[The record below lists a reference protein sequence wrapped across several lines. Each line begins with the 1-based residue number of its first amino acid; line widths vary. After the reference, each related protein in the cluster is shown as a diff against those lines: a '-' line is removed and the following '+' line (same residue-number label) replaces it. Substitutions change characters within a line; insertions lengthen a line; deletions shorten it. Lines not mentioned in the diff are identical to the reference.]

1 MNDSTQL
8 SLLINQLQKPE
19 TYPHPVESVRLIETH
34 ISAVF
39 LTGEWAYKLKKPVD
53 FGFLNF
59 TQAEKRKHYCE
70 LELALNQRTA
80 PQIYDSIVTI
90 YQSPLDQHILSLQP
104 QPGLVAVDTLVKMRQ
119 FDPDKVLSRYLVN
132 NCLTE
137 HQIEQLAQ
145 AIVDLHQQAES
156 ISSGDFLGS
165 PACVLQPMTDN
176 FPSLFSLL
184 AELSHS
190 PRSLTVG
197 CDPAEL
203 QSQLEH
209 LQHWTINQHTL
220 LSPMIEQRQTQGHV
234 RACHGDLHL
243 DNITLFENQPLLFDG
258 IEFNDQF
265 RWIDTLSDLAF
276 LLIDLDYRQQ
286 QDLGKQILN
295 RYLQKTGDYAGLILL
310 RFYQTYRALVR
321 AKITGL
327 RYLQLQPDSP
337 EARRA
342 LTTLAAYIKLAESY
356 AYLQQTRPSLF
367 IMQGVSGSGKS
378 YYANQVHQQ
387 TGAIIVSSDRER
399 KRLFGINPQT
409 RVDAAEK
416 TKLYSQKMNSDTYQ
430 RLYDA
435 CQAAL
440 QAGLSVVADATFLK
454 ATHRLRFL
462 EMADRFHAPK
472 LIIAIQPDPKQAEQL
487 IYQRQIHNTDPSDA
501 DATIMRRQL
510 EQFEPPL
517 DTEPGLVIGM
527 QTALPNLQQVLA
539 FNSSTR
545 CNTTECYEV

>member
-8 SLLINQLQKPE
+8 RLLIDQLKKPD

-59 TQAEKRKHYCE
+59 SQAKQRKHYCE
-70 LELALNQRTA
+70 LELSLNQRTA
-80 PQIYDSIVTI
+80 PQIYDSIVTV
-90 YQSPLDQHILSLQP
+90 YQSLKHPDVISLQP

-132 NCLTE
+132 NSLTE

-145 AIVDLHQQAES
+145 AIVDLHQQAEP
-156 ISSGDFLGS
+156 ISPGDFLGS
-165 PACVLQPMTDN
+165 PTCVLQPMTDN
-176 FPSLFSLL
+176 FPSLFTLL
-184 AELSHS
+184 AQLEDTPHRLSAE
-190 PRSLTVG
+190 
-197 CDPAEL
+197 CDPVRL
-203 QSQLEH
+203 KNQLEH
-209 LQHWTINQHTL
+209 LQNWTRHQHTL
-220 LSPMIEQRQTQGHV
+220 LSPMIEQRQMQGQV

-243 DNITLFENQPLLFDG
+243 DNITLFEGQPLLFDG

-286 QDLGKQILN
+286 QELGKQILN
-295 RYLQKTGDYAGLILL
+295 RYLQKTSDYSGLILL

-327 RYLQLQPDSP
+327 RYLQLDANST
-337 EARRA
+337 EAKDC
-342 LTTLAAYIKLAESY
+342 LASVKAYIKLAESY
-356 AYLQQTRPSLF
+356 AYLQQTTPALF

-399 KRLFGINPQT
+399 KRLFGISAHT
-409 RVDAAEK
+409 RVDDAQKAQ
-416 TKLYSQKMNSDTYQ
+416 LYSQQMNSDTYQ
-430 RLYDA
+430 RVYDA

-454 ATHRLRFL
+454 AAHRQRFL
-462 EMADRFHAPK
+462 ELAARFHAAK
-472 LIIAIQPDPKQAEQL
+472 LIISIQPDPKQAEQL
-487 IYQRQIHNTDPSDA
+487 IYQRQLHNTDPSDA
-501 DATIMRRQL
+501 DASIMRRQL

-517 DTEPGLVIGM
+517 ATEPGLVIGM
-527 QTALPNLQQVLA
+527 QSALPNLQQYLA
-539 FNSSTR
+539 DS
-545 CNTTECYEV
+545 